1 VVELVVPYERGDV
14 MASIHREGEVVSTS
28 HEDVGIRVRARL
40 ADASRGRLTEFIVT
54 PS

>member
-1 VVELVVPYERGDV
+1 VELLVPYERGDV

-28 HEDVGIRVRARL
+28 HEDAGIRVRARL
-40 ADASRGRLTEFIVT
+40 ADASRGRLTDFIVA